1 MSDNISF
8 KILESIPVIHGRIN
22 AAIAEEANRI
32 VKQGQDQIKRKIKQ
46 SAGEWVGSQPEMIA
60 LSNNSLAA
68 ELGLRFGTGFTVVLL
83 VFCLGLV
90 RVWPCY
96 CLGFAVG

>member
-1 MSDNISF
+1 MSDISF

-32 VKQGQDQIKRKIKQ
+32 VKQGQDKIKRKIKQ
-46 SAGEWVGSQPEMIA
+46 LAGEWVASQPEMVA

-68 ELGLRFGTGFTVVLL
+68 ELGLRFGTAASAIDG
-83 VFCLGLV
+83 CL
-90 RVWPCY
+90 Y
-96 CLGFAVG
+96 IAASTSAE